1 MNKEERTIYIGF
13 FMQAGLLNKK
23 KKQMDKQ
30 IRSDTKIC
38 TVKIAM
44 SQERERSVKVRCK
57 K

>member
-1 MNKEERTIYIGF
+1 
-13 FMQAGLLNKK
+13 MQAGLLNKK